1 MVLVIKIFLH
11 VSILYV
17 CFYCFATSISDTAIV
32 TIVLGEN
39 LCKTNTII
47 SLIKLKFQL
56 GKMMKNKI

>member
-32 TIVLGEN
+32 TIVLG
-39 LCKTNTII
+39 
-47 SLIKLKFQL
+47 
-56 GKMMKNKI
+56 GKPM